1 MRARKALW
9 IATIERNATFEREA
23 KNYLFLLNINS
34 TSQKIRTMFSQTSH
48 KYARLQSSVFNGLEK
63 NGKIFVCSI
72 LENNRSSRFC
82 NLIAL
87 HTKKPQDR
95 AHSEF
100 FAHRGTN
107 LMFLRNN
114 VPPSN
119 SLRECF
125 AVYMVKLT

>member
-72 LENNRSSRFC
+72 LENKQEQPFLQFNC
-82 NLIAL
+82 IA
-87 HTKKPQDR
+87 HKKPQAR